1 MENRGYINHG
11 EHFGDVR
18 FEHNGIPPI
27 MPIMGQTGSMC
38 CPRRGC
44 GHAIWSDSVQCP
56 YCHFD
61 MRAYWQKEGC
71 KQDLQRL
78 KGKLNIVEW
87 VSLTCAGLMLIMLYL
102 KSIGFATL
110 ALFFIFALC
119 VSIASSLDE
128 RVAEV
133 QKKLKEFDYLAY

>member
-1 MENRGYINHG
+1 
-11 EHFGDVR
+11 
-18 FEHNGIPPI
+18 
-27 MPIMGQTGSMC
+27 
-38 CPRRGC
+38 
-44 GHAIWSDSVQCP
+44 
-56 YCHFD
+56 